1 MLLRK
6 NTECSCKR
14 KLPELHYLYYRIKI
28 KDPFIFLKPPA
39 VNENTKILDQ
49 VLLYLAANNL
59 DFNPVF
65 DHFLPDNFKAQLPVF
80 LDQLVKDGFAIAKEI
95 PHPEIHPSYGKTI
108 EVYKITNSGLAFQK
122 NSSYVKKERKE
133 KRQQFWTKGKKV
145 AIAINGILLLI
156 IALWN
161 FQIKMKADNNQTEM
175 TKEIDSLKAVIKKIE
190 TERRALVNTSKNT
203 ADSLK

>member
-1 MLLRK
+1 
-6 NTECSCKR
+6 
-14 KLPELHYLYYRIKI
+14 
-28 KDPFIFLKPPA
+28 

-95 PHPEIHPSYGKTI
+95 PHPEINSSYGKTI

-122 NSSYVKKERKE
+122 NSSYVKKERTA

-161 FQIKMKADNNQTEM
+161 FQIKMKADNNQTEL

-190 TERRALVNTSKNT
+190 TERPALVNTSKNT